1 MIAARG
7 AATTMQLRGTHVE
20 SWSPVIWMCALALV
34 ASIISTFIDLASRD
48 SSTALLAATLS
59 LLLASF
65 LVLSRRAPHL
75 AGGLLFGC
83 TAAGCL
89 LVLIPMYRQHLTAL
103 FWAYP
108 AICIS
113 YFILGSR
120 KASLLMCVFCP
131 AVVLSAWHWATPEHL
146 PRIVGSLALTCICSL
161 IFSADNE
168 RQRVQMERLAAR
180 DPLTGAANRRELEKE
195 LERAV
200 KLRARHQMLSSL
212 ILFDVDHF
220 KNINDEHG
228 HEIGDCV
235 LVELVAAVSSRLR
248 KSDGF
253 FRLGGE
259 EFVVLLP
266 YSRLGDAYTL
276 AEYLRNMVQ
285 STKFAGLK
293 GLTVSLGIA
302 ELELDEAAP
311 DWLRRADDALYRAKD
326 LGRNQTVRASRR
338 LVEIPSR

>member
-1 MIAARG
+1 
-7 AATTMQLRGTHVE
+7 MQPPPIMRFRGTHLE

-34 ASIISTFIDLASRD
+34 ASIISTFIDLASKD
-48 SSTALLAATLS
+48 SGTALLAATLS
-59 LLLASF
+59 LLLAGF
-65 LVLSRRAPHL
+65 LVFSRRAPHL
-75 AGGLLFGC
+75 AGGFLFVC

-89 LVLIPMYRQHLTAL
+89 LVLLPLYHQHLTAL

-113 YFILGSR
+113 YFILGSGR
-120 KASLLMCVFCP
+120 ASILMCGFCP
-131 AVVLSAWHWATPEHL
+131 AVVFSAWHWATPEHF
-146 PRIVGSLALTCICSL
+146 PRIVGSLALTCICAL
-161 IFSADNE
+161 IFSADSE
-168 RQRVQMERLAAR
+168 RQRAQMERLAAR

-200 KLRARHQMLSSL
+200 KLRARHQMPASL

-228 HEIGDCV
+228 HEIGDSV
-235 LVELVAAVSSRLR
+235 LVELVAGVSCRLR

-253 FRLGGE
+253 FRMGGE

-266 YSRLGDAYTL
+266 YSRISDAYTL

-285 STKFAGLK
+285 ASKFSGLRDI
-293 GLTVSLGIA
+293 TISLGIA
-302 ELELDEAAP
+302 ELESDESAL

-338 LVEIPSR
+338 LVEIPAK